1 METCFSLWFGKEF
14 PNVVKQLKPTAVS
27 HPSTVYRPNRETH
40 NLPRN
45 FKSSD

>member
-1 METCFSLWFGKEF
+1 MEACSLLWFGKEF
-14 PNVVKQLKPTAVS
+14 PNVKQLKPTTIL